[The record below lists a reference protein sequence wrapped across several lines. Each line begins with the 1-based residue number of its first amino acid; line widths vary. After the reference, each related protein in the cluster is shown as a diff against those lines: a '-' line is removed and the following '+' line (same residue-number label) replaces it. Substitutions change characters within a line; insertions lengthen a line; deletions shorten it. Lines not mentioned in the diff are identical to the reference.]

1 MKLYTAHFPEKTFA
15 DLLTEVQHLDFSL
28 FVSTIP
34 QSQDQLSSVNIIAL
48 AEPNEYFGW
57 NKWVIENKNLFNVI
71 FTFEDNILNN
81 CENARFLTLAH
92 TWLQPDQYNK
102 ERQRRFELAHLCGAL
117 KKAPGHLLRH
127 ELMDRQNE
135 IKIPTRFY
143 PTIGDRYN
151 IEDARV
157 GRETVYA
164 DSQFNVAIENVSRR
178 GWFTEKLI
186 DCFLFKTLP
195 VYWGC
200 SNIGDFFNTDGIIK
214 FDNVDDLIYISNNHL
229 SEELYNSKKDVL
241 EENHKLALEWINYE
255 KALTNQM
262 IEIFKFNKLV

>member
-1 MKLYTAHFPEKTFA
+1 MK
-15 DLLTEVQHLDFSL
+15 
-28 FVSTIP
+28 
-34 QSQDQLSSVNIIAL
+34 N
-48 AEPNEYFGW
+48 G
-57 NKWVIENKNLFNVI
+57 NKVK
-71 FTFEDNILNN
+71 
-81 CENARFLTLAH
+81 
-92 TWLQPDQYNK
+92 
-102 ERQRRFELAHLCGAL
+102 
-117 KKAPGHLLRH
+117 LRH

-164 DSQFNVAIENVSRR
+164 DSQFNVAIENVNRR